1 MSTSTIAVLAVL
13 VASVASVASELCSEE
28 TGLLQKPQAT
38 ELLAKESVNQAP
50 TVTGWTVVE
59 DFAKCQNPQS
69 SILPPAGLFNVQECA
84 DHCSSANYAYFQAD
98 YILSIP
104 PLSTQCVCCS
114 SDATVQAPGADPPFA
129 VWQKDTVGKGT
140 VGMETGDPHLQ
151 TLDGKRYTLLSQGTF
166 SLWHFSGVEA
176 HIESKAVPAGKVPVD
191 WQIFTHYSGHQS
203 FTKGLLLV
211 DRSGGSLRQTL
222 ELTSRD
228 CRWKARKPGQ
238 TWAFVQDDQI
248 IAVPEGKDYV
258 TGFHLT
264 KSSGANMQNHVRL
277 SMNTKEGIREVAVLS
292 LSCRANHNINVQL
305 LMKSRKD
312 VQFVDGEL
320 KVARKMLS
328 TLQTGQTDLEF
339 GVTEKWQEL
348 GGSDEA
354 AGYLQQIDQHKPSSV
369 LLTSCTTEEE
379 AEAQNL
385 CSKHLGAEM
394 QHGNVNEAAFFQDC
408 LYDVCHGAGEMAA
421 QLAAELL
428 ASARAA

>member
-1 MSTSTIAVLAVL
+1 
-13 VASVASVASELCSEE
+13 
-28 TGLLQKPQAT
+28 
-38 ELLAKESVNQAP
+38 
-50 TVTGWTVVE
+50 
-59 DFAKCQNPQS
+59 
-69 SILPPAGLFNVQECA
+69 
-84 DHCSSANYAYFQAD
+84 
-98 YILSIP
+98 
-104 PLSTQCVCCS
+104 
-114 SDATVQAPGADPPFA
+114 
-129 VWQKDTVGKGT
+129 
-140 VGMETGDPHLQ
+140 METGDPHLQ

-305 LMKSRKD
+305 LMKSRS
-312 VQFVDGEL
+312 EL
-320 KVARKMLS
+320 
-328 TLQTGQTDLEF
+328 
-339 GVTEKWQEL
+339 
-348 GGSDEA
+348 
-354 AGYLQQIDQHKPSSV
+354 
-369 LLTSCTTEEE
+369 
-379 AEAQNL
+379 
-385 CSKHLGAEM
+385 
-394 QHGNVNEAAFFQDC
+394 
-408 LYDVCHGAGEMAA
+408 
-421 QLAAELL
+421 
-428 ASARAA
+428 

>member
-13 VASVASVASELCSEE
+13 VASVASELCSEE

-38 ELLAKESVNQAP
+38 ELLAKESVNRAP
-50 TVTGWTVVE
+50 TVTGWTLVKDQAV
-59 DFAKCQNPQS
+59 CQS
-69 SILPPAGLFNVQECA
+69 PAGPSYNYPTGVGQVQECA
-84 DHCSSANYAYFQAD
+84 DHCSANYDYFMAI
-98 YILSIP
+98 YIPSSP
-104 PLSTQCVCCS
+104 SSSSSVQCRCCS
-114 SDATVQAPGADPPFA
+114 SSDTVPEPTTAPLPNA
-129 VWQKDTVGKGT
+129 VWQKDT

-191 WQIFTHYSGHQS
+191 WQIFTHYSGQQS